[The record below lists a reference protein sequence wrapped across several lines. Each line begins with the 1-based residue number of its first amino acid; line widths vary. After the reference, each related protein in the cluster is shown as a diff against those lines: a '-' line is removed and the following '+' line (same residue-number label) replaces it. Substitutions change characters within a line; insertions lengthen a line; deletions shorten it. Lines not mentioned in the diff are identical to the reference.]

1 MSLHP
6 PRESL
11 MSKDQSANLLQNV
24 YVFKELTPKELDTV
38 AELASV
44 ESFNPG
50 DEIFS
55 QGDAAVSF
63 FVIKFGSVKIKHSAK
78 EDAAT
83 VATLGTGSHFG
94 EMAFVDGEKRSATV
108 IAIERTE
115 LVKMDFQALRRVL
128 DANPAIAVKVYK
140 AFAHF
145 LCGRLRIT
153 TTDLSFARE
162 KNLRHF

>member
-1 MSLHP
+1 MSNTP
-6 PRESL
+6 SP
-11 MSKDQSANLLQNV
+11 NLLQNV
-24 YVFKELTPKELDTV
+24 YVFKELTPKELEMIS
-38 AELASV
+38 AIAKV
-44 ESFNPG
+44 ESFNAG
-50 DEIFS
+50 DEIFT
-55 QGDAAVSF
+55 QGDPAVSF
-63 FVIKFGSVKIKHSAK
+63 FVIKFGSVKIRHSGK
-78 EDAAT
+78 EDSVD

-115 LVKMDFQALRRVL
+115 LVKLDYQDLRRVL
-128 DANPAIAVKVYK
+128 EANPAVAVKVYK
-140 AFAHF
+140 AFSHF